1 MIAAI
6 NVGLLQ
12 RTGDL
17 TNMLSSGCSTGN
29 CSFSEVGN
37 ASFSTLAISHSCE
50 DKTADIHVFNQT
62 RINNLTVETY
72 LGLDYG
78 DNNTF
83 TWSNES
89 SGGLGLSSWMDSSST
104 PWSMYLLSRSSLYN
118 FDWKIFN
125 CSLFPTVDTYEAR
138 IQDAILKERPIESN
152 PLQDIYTQFPQPP
165 VVDYDLSQMTTFWP
179 YRIAMDYTIRNGI
192 R

>member
-1 MIAAI
+1 MTASANILWTNAYAQGGGSIQSNVNAAFPPMIAAI

-17 TNMLSSGCSTGN
+17 TNVLSSGCSTGN

-37 ASFSTLAISHSCE
+37 ASYSTVAISHSCE
-50 DKTADIHVFNQT
+50 DSTDSIHVLNQT
-62 RINNLTVETY
+62 RINNSTVETY

-89 SGGLGLSSWMDSSST
+89 SSGIGPLIMDGLVLNFMADIHPFPVEPLHIRLEGLQ
-104 PWSMYLLSRSSLYN
+104 LFALSDCQHLRSSYPRCQ
-118 FDWKIFN
+118 IGR
-125 CSLFPTVDTYEAR
+125 DT
-138 IQDAILKERPIESN
+138 D
-152 PLQDIYTQFPQPP
+152 
-165 VVDYDLSQMTTFWP
+165 
-179 YRIAMDYTIRNGI
+179 
-192 R
+192 